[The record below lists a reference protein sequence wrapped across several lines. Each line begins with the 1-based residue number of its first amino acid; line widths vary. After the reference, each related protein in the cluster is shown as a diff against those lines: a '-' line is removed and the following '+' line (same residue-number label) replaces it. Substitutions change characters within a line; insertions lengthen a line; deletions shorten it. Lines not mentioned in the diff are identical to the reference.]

1 MATVLSSVFK
11 PTGELAQAITNFQ
24 PRAAQQQM
32 AEAIAAT
39 VKKKGE
45 LVVEAETG
53 TGKTFAYLAP
63 VLLGKGKA
71 IVSTGTKNLQEQL
84 FHRDL
89 PTLRKVLAPEKV
101 VALLKGRSNYLCL
114 HRMEQATQQAGQFSK
129 DIQNQLITVK
139 RWATS
144 TRSGDVGELNALA
157 EDASVLPQ
165 VTSTQDNCLG
175 RDCPVYE
182 DCHLVKARKEAMEA
196 DIVVVNH
203 HLFFAD
209 MALKDTGFGE
219 LIPSV
224 DTVVFDE
231 AHQIPDIASQ
241 YFGETVSSRQLTE
254 MCEELQRLCMTEL
267 KDLSQASAMA
277 RTLLQTLKDWRLLF
291 PRDPMRG
298 NWRDWRKKPD
308 VAEVAERV
316 QERLTLL
323 TDVMKTA
330 IGRNKDFDNLHERAE
345 QHLYIWRQL
354 MDVDRTGYSF
364 WFETTPRH
372 VSLHQTPLSVAKTF
386 GGYIKRNKMSWVFTS
401 ATLAVNGKFDYFTKR
416 LGIDDADTLLL
427 ESPFDFAKQA
437 KLCLPRYL
445 PEANDPNR
453 HQMLT
458 EIAEQCVKVN
468 RGGTFLLFTSHRMLQ
483 QMASILRDR
492 LDRDIL
498 VQGESGKTELLE
510 TFTKKG
516 NAVLLGTSSFWEGV
530 DVRGEALRC
539 VIIDK
544 LPFAS
549 PDDPLLNARVEDARL
564 RGVDAFST
572 IQLPQAIIALKQGAG
587 RLIRDKDDSGVL
599 IVCDSRLVT
608 RQYGKQ
614 FLSSLPAMSRT
625 RDLNEAL
632 SFLAQVAEKDE
643 TNNDELISS

>member
-1 MATVLSSVFK
+1 MATVLSVFK

-219 LIPSV
+219 LIPTV

-614 FLSSLPAMSRT
+614 FLFSLPAMSRT

>member
-1 MATVLSSVFK
+1 M
-11 PTGELAQAITNFQ
+11 
-24 PRAAQQQM
+24 
-32 AEAIAAT
+32 
-39 VKKKGE
+39 
-45 LVVEAETG
+45 
-53 TGKTFAYLAP
+53 
-63 VLLGKGKA
+63 
-71 IVSTGTKNLQEQL
+71 
-84 FHRDL
+84 
-89 PTLRKVLAPEKV
+89 
-101 VALLKGRSNYLCL
+101 
-114 HRMEQATQQAGQFSK
+114 
-129 DIQNQLITVK
+129 
-139 RWATS
+139 
-144 TRSGDVGELNALA
+144 
-157 EDASVLPQ
+157 
-165 VTSTQDNCLG
+165 
-175 RDCPVYE
+175 YE

>member
-1 MATVLSSVFK
+1 MATVLSVFK

-39 VKKKGE
+39 VKKKGQ

-71 IVSTGTKNLQEQL
+71 IISTGTKNLQEQL

-89 PTLRKVLAPEKV
+89 PTLKKVLAPEKV

-114 HRMEQATQQAGQFSK
+114 HRMEQAVQQAGQFNK
-129 DIQNQLITVK
+129 DIQSQLITVK
-139 RWATS
+139 RWSTS
-144 TRSGDVGELNALA
+144 TRSGDMGELNALP

-241 YFGETVSSRQLTE
+241 YFGETVSSRQLSE
-254 MCEELQRLCMTEL
+254 LCEELQRLCMTEL
-267 KDLSQASAMA
+267 KDLSQGSAMA

-298 NWRDWRKKPD
+298 NWRDWRKKPE

-323 TDVMKTA
+323 TEVMKTA
-330 IGRNKDFDNLHERAE
+330 IGRNKDLDNLHERAE

-354 MDVDRTGYSF
+354 MDVERTGYSF

-401 ATLAVNGKFDYFTKR
+401 ATLAVNGQFDYFTKR
-416 LGIDDADTLLL
+416 LGIEEADTLLL
-427 ESPFDFAKQA
+427 ESPFDFASQA

-483 QMASILRDR
+483 QMATILRDR

-625 RDLNEAL
+625 RDLNQAL
-632 SFLAQVAEKDE
+632 EFLAQVAEKDE
-643 TNNDELISS
+643 TKNEELTSS